1 MALVSDRRSLTAK
14 LLIVYVP
21 MVCVS
26 AVAVSL
32 VLEIQYYRTERAAL
46 VDGLDRLV
54 ALQHSALAAAA
65 WEYDTDHVAA
75 LLADMER
82 EPHLLSA
89 VVLDESGRVLG
100 QVGDVDSLPE
110 SPDLRLERELVFTTS
125 GVSTTVGRLVAA
137 FHTGEIWRDMRWHL
151 LVTAAGLAAMASTLV
166 LGTLIAVRVVIG
178 RPISLLLQ
186 SIDRMK
192 VDGVFEPVKWEGT
205 DELSRVVDAYNEM
218 QTKRAAAEA
227 ARRHAEEEAR
237 DRMAELAL
245 MNRRASA
252 GEMTAS
258 IAHEIGQPLV
268 AIVAN
273 ADAGRRLLAKNPPD
287 LEEASAAF
295 EDIANDGHR
304 AGGIVESIRALYRRE
319 GQDKGLWDINE
330 LVTDVLR
337 LVGTELQRHQVSLR
351 QALTEGLPLVQ
362 VDRVQL
368 QQVVL
373 NLVMNAAE
381 AMELVSDR
389 PRVLRISSEA
399 VDGGRIRLTFEDS
412 GPGINPGA
420 LDQVFQPFFTSKPR
434 GMGMGLSISRSIVK
448 AHGGRLIAIPGQD
461 HGAVFQ
467 IELPS
472 CRAPRWLESE

>member
-1 MALVSDRRSLTAK
+1 M
-14 LLIVYVP
+14 
-21 MVCVS
+21 
-26 AVAVSL
+26 
-32 VLEIQYYRTERAAL
+32 
-46 VDGLDRLV
+46 
-54 ALQHSALAAAA
+54 
-65 WEYDTDHVAA
+65 
-75 LLADMER
+75 
-82 EPHLLSA
+82 
-89 VVLDESGRVLG
+89 
-100 QVGDVDSLPE
+100 
-110 SPDLRLERELVFTTS
+110 
-125 GVSTTVGRLVAA
+125 
-137 FHTGEIWRDMRWHL
+137 
-151 LVTAAGLAAMASTLV
+151 
-166 LGTLIAVRVVIG
+166 AVRVVIG

-205 DELSRVVDAYNEM
+205 DELSRVAEAYNEM

-273 ADAGRRLLAKNPPD
+273 ADAGRRLLAKTPPD

-304 AGGIVESIRALYRRE
+304 AARIVESTRALYRRE

-337 LVGTELQRHQVSLR
+337 LVATELRRHQVSLR

-381 AMELVSDR
+381 AMTLVSDR

-472 CRAPRWLESE
+472 CGAPRWLDSE